1 MVHAVHP
8 IRHESSAGPQ
18 YFHIGRSK
26 FILFLTP
33 QQFPCDKPV
42 VSLQFIATLQAIL
55 PHNENDWDNAIQ

>member
-1 MVHAVHP
+1 MVHTVHP

-33 QQFPCDKPV
+33 QQFPYDKPA
-42 VSLQFIATLQAIL
+42 VSIQSITTLQAIL
-55 PHNENDWDNAIQ
+55 PHNEND